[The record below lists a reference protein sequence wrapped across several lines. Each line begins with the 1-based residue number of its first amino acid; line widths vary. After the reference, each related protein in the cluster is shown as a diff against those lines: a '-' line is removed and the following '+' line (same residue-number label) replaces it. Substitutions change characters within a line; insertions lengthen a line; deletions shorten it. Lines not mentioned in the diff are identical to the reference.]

1 MICVARYWA
10 KLGQTGYDVEKCTG
24 QLKSSSEFDWCA
36 TVYTACT
43 LFTLLA
49 LSTLC
54 ALFTAYTVYT
64 VYNVFNVYI
73 AYTIQNTLQCL
84 SSMYACILLELYLN
98 RLVGIWAKCWR
109 GDGLV
114 GDTPYTVMITRALAV
129 RINKFWIPVSKIQA
143 EMVLWDSIG

>member
-1 MICVARYWA
+1 MYDISDFLKEMICVARYWA
-10 KLGQTGYDVEKCTG
+10 KLGQTGYDVEKFTG

-43 LFTLLA
+43 LFTLFT

-73 AYTIQNTLQCL
+73 VYTIQNTLQCL
-84 SSMYACILLELYLN
+84 SSMYACILL
-98 RLVGIWAKCWR
+98 GK
-109 GDGLV
+109 
-114 GDTPYTVMITRALAV
+114 V
-129 RINKFWIPVSKIQA
+129 RTLF
-143 EMVLWDSIG
+143 E